1 MDSINKLIFENHISL
16 IDAIS
21 RDDKI
26 MDALNQSVDM
36 IVSCFQ
42 NGQKVLIAGNGGSA
56 ADAEHIA
63 AELSGKFKLNRKALY
78 AEALHVNSAA
88 LTAISNDYSFEKVF
102 TRMIEA
108 KAQKEDVIIF
118 FSTSGKSANIIDAM
132 KYATSINC
140 NTISFSGEDNSQM
153 LPYSHLNFCIP
164 SSETA
169 RIQECYM
176 LICHI
181 ICERVEKTLFSNQ

>member
-1 MDSINKLIFENHISL
+1 MDSINKFIFENHISL
-16 IDAIS
+16 VTAIS
-21 RDDKI
+21 QDDKI
-26 MDALNQSVDM
+26 LANLSQSIEM

-42 NGQKVLIAGNGGSA
+42 NGNKVLIAGNGGSA

-63 AELSGKFKLNRKALY
+63 AELSGKFKLDRKALY

-88 LTAISNDYSFEKVF
+88 LTAISNDYSFEKIF

-108 KAQKEDVIIF
+108 KAKKDDVIIF
-118 FSTSGKSANIIDAM
+118 FSTSGKSANIIDAL
-132 KYATSINC
+132 KYAKSLHC
-140 NTISFSGEDNSQM
+140 HTITFSGEDNSLM
-153 LPYSHLNFCIP
+153 MPFSNINFLIP

-181 ICERVEKTLFSNQ
+181 ICERVEKILFPNQ